1 MDEYIPQLTLT
12 PDLNA
17 QPQPEVKKEE
27 DLITK
32 AQAAPEAGPDLSAL
46 SAQEQQAVLA
56 FSKQIEPG
64 KCAADSGI
72 RRVRSKEHRRFFRH
86 SAGQGQDRRSR

>member
-32 AQAAPEAGPDLSAL
+32 ARAAPEAGPGSLCTLCAGTAGSSGL
-46 SAQEQQAVLA
+46 LQADR
-56 FSKQIEPG
+56 PG